1 MSHFIVGSKILLS
14 VLKQVLNLSDLQYL
28 YLWTQLTVPVL
39 WDSMRLTEAKKDI
52 AQP

>member
-14 VLKQVLNLSDLQYL
+14 VLRQVPNLSDLQFL

-39 WDSMRLTEAKKDI
+39 WDSVRMTEAK
-52 AQP
+52 